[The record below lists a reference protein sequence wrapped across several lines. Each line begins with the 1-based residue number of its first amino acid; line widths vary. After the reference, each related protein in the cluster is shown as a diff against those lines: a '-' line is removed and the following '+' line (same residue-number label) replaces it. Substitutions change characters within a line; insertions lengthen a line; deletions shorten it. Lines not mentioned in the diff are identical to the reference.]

1 MEKKKSEDKK
11 KTKLEDELLLFAY
24 MRINKHIPDK
34 IDVPKLAKGKS
45 WRTIQ
50 RYLDDLQ
57 ECMDFR
63 SMDLR
68 LWDYGEIP
76 LRWQFLYRN
85 LFLLNQIMD
94 AANAGVFYCEN
105 YPDIVEPPKISAVRV
120 QERYAYELGLEIPL
134 RDVQR
139 DVKICKSLL
148 PEIQEQNGM
157 EDMWD
162 F

>member
-1 MEKKKSEDKK
+1 MEK

-34 IDVPKLAKGKS
+34 IDAPKLVKGKS

-94 AANAGVFYCEN
+94 AANDDIFWCEK

-120 QERYAYELGLEIPL
+120 QGCYEDKLGLEIPL

-139 DVKICKSLL
+139 DVKICKNLMY
-148 PEIQEQNGM
+148 EIQEQNGM
-157 EDMWD
+157 DDGD
-162 F
+162 FVDF